1 MCTCEGLL
9 THFLHKDFSS
19 SVFAA
24 PGKCSK
30 SGNTYFAAV
39 PATEHINILEKFT
52 CVCRYAGTHDFLTR
66 VYIEPDPEM
75 QCCVFLCADAKDMH
89 HPLRVNV
96 ISPNIY
102 LLILVKYLVVL
113 KQLKSMLQL

>member
-1 MCTCEGLL
+1 MCTCEGPI
-9 THFLHKDFSS
+9 HFLHKDFSS

-24 PGKCSK
+24 PEKCSK

-39 PATEHINILEKFT
+39 PAPEHINILEKFT
-52 CVCRYAGTHDFLTR
+52 CVCRYAGTHNFLTH
-66 VYIEPDPEM
+66 VYIQPDPETR
-75 QCCVFLCADAKDMH
+75 CCVFLCVDTKDKH
-89 HPLRVNV
+89 HHLTENV

-113 KQLKSMLQL
+113 KQLKSMLKL

>member
-1 MCTCEGLL
+1 MCMCEVPI
-9 THFLHKDFSS
+9 HFLHKDFSS

-30 SGNTYFAAV
+30 SENIYFAAV

-66 VYIEPDPEM
+66 VYIYSQTQKCSAVYYSAWIPKT
-75 QCCVFLCADAKDMH
+75 C
-89 HPLRVNV
+89 
-96 ISPNIY
+96 ITT
-102 LLILVKYLVVL
+102 
-113 KQLKSMLQL
+113 LQ